1 MENNLILD
9 EIILYEDEL
18 HDCGT
23 TKFVVKVR
31 VMENSF
37 FILSRLFLRVDHVIC
52 RIIDHRFY
60 YESSK
65 DYILREYTLKQ
76 LSLKNE
82 ETSILIGNLDPQ
94 LVEQHLKVDE
104 KRVDK
109 IKF

>member
-1 MENNLILD
+1 M
-9 EIILYEDEL
+9 ILYEDEL

-23 TKFVVKVR
+23 SKFMIKVR
-31 VMENSF
+31 VMENCF

-52 RIIDHRFY
+52 RMIDHRY
-60 YESSK
+60 YFESGK
-65 DYILREYTLKQ
+65 DHILREYTLKQ

-82 ETSILIGNLDPQ
+82 ETSQLIGNLDPQ
-94 LVEQHLKVDE
+94 QVEQYLKVDE